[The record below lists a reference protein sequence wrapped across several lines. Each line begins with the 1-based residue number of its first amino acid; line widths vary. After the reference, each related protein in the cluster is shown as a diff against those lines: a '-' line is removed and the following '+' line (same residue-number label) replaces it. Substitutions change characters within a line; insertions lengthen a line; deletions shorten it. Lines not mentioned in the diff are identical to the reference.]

1 MGLLEQIKGEA
12 LLKGVRIADSETQKL
27 ESILDQMFYCGHDKK
42 KELSFLGDVMTRGQE
57 SSERKGL
64 HASAMIV
71 PEKSFCL
78 RQQVLSLHY
87 KQLQGQQHKPSLLKI
102 FEEGNSIHE
111 KWQRFFIRAGYS
123 QPEWLDRTKVDED
136 FHVSYSPDV
145 ICKIPE
151 FYPGRMVCE
160 IKSMNDYSYRT
171 NEKHPS
177 AWKQLQLYM
186 FLLRKQS
193 GLLDG
198 DSSNFNK
205 GFVLCENKDT
215 QESRVEI
222 YNFDKDTVKPY
233 VDRLIQVQESNE
245 KFLTEKKPP
254 KCHIL
259 CDSSSCEM
267 AAKCPM
273 RDACWNV
280 GMGRVK
286 I

>member
-1 MGLLEQIKGEA
+1 MGLLEQIKSEA
-12 LLKGVRIADSETQKL
+12 LSKGVRVADSETQKL
-27 ESILDQMFYCGHDKK
+27 ELILDQMFYCDHNKRW
-42 KELSFLGDVMTRGQE
+42 EIRFLTDVMTRGLE

-71 PEKSFCL
+71 PEKNFCL

-87 KQLQGQQHKPSLLKI
+87 KQLQGQQHKASLLKI
-102 FEEGNSIHE
+102 FEEGNAIHE

-123 QPEWLDRTKVDED
+123 QPQWLDRTRVDED
-136 FHVSYSPDV
+136 FRVSYSPDV
-145 ICKIPE
+145 ICKIPD

-186 FLLRKQS
+186 FLLRKRA
-193 GLLDG
+193 GVLDS
-198 DSSNFNK
+198 DSPNYGK
-205 GFVLCENKDT
+205 GFVLCENKNT

-222 YNFDKDTVKPY
+222 YNFDKEAVKPY
-233 VDRLIQVQESNE
+233 VDRLIQVQESDE

-254 KCHIL
+254 KRHVL
-259 CDSSSCEM
+259 CSSSDCEM

-280 GMGRVK
+280 GMGRVNL
-286 I
+286 